1 MTYIHFYRGRLARSF
16 LKVPGTFCNRF
27 CNLFCNSIC
36 NSFCNSF
43 CNCTLEGSGA
53 FLQVDVCHMRRRIH
67 VQVDVCH
74 MRRRIHVQVDVCHM
88 RRRIHVSFLQVCLYR
103 VLAATCS

>member
-1 MTYIHFYRGRLARSF
+1 
-16 LKVPGTFCNRF
+16 
-27 CNLFCNSIC
+27 
-36 NSFCNSF
+36 
-43 CNCTLEGSGA
+43 
-53 FLQVDVCHMRRRIH
+53 
-67 VQVDVCH
+67 VDVCH